1 MDNVSVGV
9 PVFVTV
15 SLHVT
20 VISILSPTLYVASA
34 AATDESVGEVAS
46 TITVPRSPLAA
57 AAVFPATS
65 LIVPS

>member
-20 VISILSPTLYVASA
+20 VISIFCPTLYVASG
-34 AATDESVGEVAS
+34 AATDESVGDFSS
-46 TITVPRSPLAA
+46 TITDPRSPLAA

-65 LIVPS
+65 VIVPL